1 MILIGI
7 FMIMLNW
14 ILKLLVGL
22 ASYHLMMWFGAPE
35 WAVITVVAVAAASTS
50 INFEINRR

>member
-7 FMIMLNW
+7 SMLMLNC
-14 ILKLLVGL
+14 ILKLLVGW

-35 WAVITVVAVAAASTS
+35 WAVITIVAAAVASTS
-50 INFEINRR
+50 ITFELNRR